1 MGLADRLDEMRS
13 TLPGCTLVSFGD
25 LRTGLALRTSAL
37 RQYKQDY
44 LEGLMQQAA
53 QSFAATDVIT
63 PPAENAAG
71 TSVILATPDE
81 YRIFLRSDH
90 CASDVL
96 CCVCDEVGA
105 QPYAEQAAKSIFRFV
120 SEGG

>member
-1 MGLADRLDEMRS
+1 MGLADHLDEMRS

-25 LRTGLALRTSAL
+25 LRTGLALRTSAS

-44 LEGLMQQAA
+44 LEGLLQQAA
-53 QSFAATDVIT
+53 QSFAVTDAIQPST
-63 PPAENAAG
+63 ENAAG

-96 CCVCDEVGA
+96 CCVCDEAGA
-105 QPYAEQAAKSIFRFV
+105 QLYAEQAAKSFFHSV